1 MVRPHLSKARR
12 RARLAP
18 IASDTGGSSPPIV
31 IVLNSDQD
39 SETITVEV
47 RVRNAVELLK
57 VARRHGASS
66 FGKSTANWDQMSLQ
80 FVDPSTGESRRV
92 SPSTPI
98 SELQAAG
105 AVCGTAQ
112 ARRKKNHGTQ
122 QRPSRKA
129 NDDAEAG
136 MSMVAYDAAADVSNG
151 MEDLPGRGAV
161 PELPPCCDGAPS
173 EPPRDPVSISL
184 NGVLAGSSVARYKG
198 QLRAQDPTLEFEID

>member
-1 MVRPHLSKARR
+1 MVRPLLSKARR

-18 IASDTGGSSPPIV
+18 IASSTGGSSPPIV
-31 IVLNSDQD
+31 VVLNSDQD

-47 RVRNAVELLK
+47 RVQSAAELLK

-66 FGKSTANWDQMSLQ
+66 FGKSTANWEQLSLQ
-80 FVDPSTGESRRV
+80 FVDPCTGESRRV
-92 SPSTPI
+92 WPATPMP
-98 SELQAAG
+98 ELHAAG

-112 ARRKKNHGTQ
+112 ARRKKTHFTP

-129 NDDAEAG
+129 NEDAEAG
-136 MSMVAYDAAADVSNG
+136 MSMVAYEAATDASNG
-151 MEDLPGRGAV
+151 MEDQAERYDP
-161 PELPPCCDGAPS
+161 PS
-173 EPPRDPVSISL
+173 EPLRDAGSISL

>member
-1 MVRPHLSKARR
+1 MVRPLLSKARR

-18 IASDTGGSSPPIV
+18 IASSTGSSSPPIV
-31 IVLNSDQD
+31 VVLNSDQD

-47 RVRNAVELLK
+47 RVQSAAELLK

-66 FGKSTANWDQMSLQ
+66 FGKSTANWEQLSLQ
-80 FVDPSTGESRRV
+80 FVDPCTGESRRV
-92 SPSTPI
+92 SPSTPMP
-98 SELQAAG
+98 ELHAAG

-112 ARRKKNHGTQ
+112 ARRKKTNFTP

-136 MSMVAYDAAADVSNG
+136 MSMVAYEAATDASNG
-151 MEDLPGRGAV
+151 MEDQAERYDP
-161 PELPPCCDGAPS
+161 PS
-173 EPPRDPVSISL
+173 EPLRDAGSISL